1 MLFVLY
7 RRRTEHDLRRT
18 ASIKRTK
25 CNFQVRRWRRQ
36 RRQRRRRKYYYMIVI
51 VRIMLFFI
59 IVKQN
64 AFEWS
69 VRARRVYP
77 LYYTLKDAEE
87 RISEPSDR
95 QTLSPGS
102 GHGPPQR
109 AWILSPFV
117 IAVPPLYCLRH
128 RR

>member
-7 RRRTEHDLRRT
+7 RRRTERANDLRRT

-25 CNFQVRRWRRQ
+25 CITS
-36 RRQRRRRKYYYMIVI
+36 KYGDGGDNDDNDDDESIIMIVI

-77 LYYTLKDAEE
+77 LYYTLWDAEE

-95 QTLSPGS
+95 QTLSPWL
-102 GHGPPQR
+102 GHGPPRR
-109 AWILSPFV
+109 A
-117 IAVPPLYCLRH
+117 
-128 RR
+128 

>member
-25 CNFQVRRWRRQ
+25 CITS
-36 RRQRRRRKYYYMIVI
+36 KYGDGGDNDDNDESIIMIVI

-77 LYYTLKDAEE
+77 LYYTLWDAEE

-102 GHGPPQR
+102 GHGPPRR